1 LGDKRTLYFAGD
13 PVAFISVQSERQPD
27 GSCVNFSG
35 FSDWFGPLTGVQ
47 IGPFSLP
54 LTLE

>member
-1 LGDKRTLYFAGD
+1 VTF
-13 PVAFISVQSERQPD
+13 
-27 GSCVNFSG
+27 NG

-54 LTLE
+54 FILE